1 MLSIPVKVSAKE
13 EVRKPAK
20 KVVQQFKKKK
30 TYVPLEE
37 GTYTFQEVIDRIPM
51 EYRQYQRYALRIG
64 TCVVVV
70 SGASLEGYKSGL
82 VVITPF
88 SR

>member
-20 KVVQQFKKKK
+20 KVVQQFKKK
-30 TYVPLEE
+30 YVPLEE
-37 GTYTFQEVIDRIPM
+37 GTYTVQEVIDRIPM